1 MESVIDKL
9 TKNINE
15 SVEKNAAPFI
25 TYIIGNNG
33 TGKSRLLAKICEL
46 YENLKTSNVHS
57 VLCISNSITDRFV
70 FGDGHRRKY
79 LGARNVG
86 NAIFKSSID
95 REIAKYLIRGLKPGK
110 TVYLE
115 QLWRLFELEFS
126 INFTEEVKRRYKRH
140 NLSATVDNR
149 KLKNTTIEKIIDAEG
164 RAWIGQII
172 ESGIEIKKITLKQ
185 AKYLN
190 AYLGLNPEV
199 QLFTERNNKKLSYSE
214 LSSGEQNR
222 IATALKI
229 IANAE
234 NNTLV
239 LIDEPEISLHL
250 RWQMDF
256 HSFIT
261 EIMSEHQNYHVLIA
275 THSPVIVSEAA
286 KDSETDAIIVL
297 QPANLQTTTSNNQLE
312 YIEYKSKNSESFGSC
327 EELTLDLF
335 DTATYNTTAIDQKIT
350 EVILDATESD
360 ESIQNGIRKLNE
372 LIHKTGVSDDKVIT
386 IKEAIGLI
394 ERYAKGM
401 SI

>member
-1 MESVIDKL
+1 MESVVEKL
-9 TKNINE
+9 TKNIND
-15 SVEKNAAPFI
+15 SVEQNVAPFI

-46 YENLKTSNVHS
+46 YENLKSSQVHS
-57 VLCISNSITDRFV
+57 ILCISNSITDRFV
-70 FGDGHRRKY
+70 FGDSYKRKY

-110 TVYLE
+110 TAYLE
-115 QLWRLFELEFS
+115 QLWKLFELEFS
-126 INFTEEVKRRYKRH
+126 INFPDDLKRRYKRN

-149 KLKNTTIEKIIDAEG
+149 KLKNTTIEKIIDEEG
-164 RAWIGQII
+164 RRWIGQII
-172 ESGIEIKKITLKQ
+172 ENGVEIKKITLKQ
-185 AKYLN
+185 AEYLN

-199 QLFTERNNKKLSYSE
+199 QLFTERDNKKLSYSE

-234 NNTLV
+234 NNTLI

-261 EIMSEHQNYHVLIA
+261 GIMSDHDNYHVLIA

-297 QPANLQTTTSNNQLE
+297 QSPTMETSTNSNQLE

-350 EVILDATESD
+350 EVILEATES
-360 ESIQNGIRKLNE
+360 EKSIQDGINELNE
-372 LIHKTGVSDDKVIT
+372 LTYKAGISDDKILT

-401 SI
+401 SM

>member
-70 FGDGHRRKY
+70 FGDGYRRKY

-261 EIMSEHQNYHVLIA
+261 EIMSEHENYHVLIA

>member
-15 SVEKNAAPFI
+15 SVEQNAAPFI

-46 YENLKTSNVHS
+46 YENLKTSDVRS
-57 VLCISNSITDRFV
+57 ILCISNSITDRFV

-115 QLWRLFELEFS
+115 QLWKLFGLEFS
-126 INFTEEVKRRYKRH
+126 INFPDEVKRRYKRS

-149 KLKNTTIEKIIDAEG
+149 KLKNTAIENIIDEEG

-172 ESGIEIKKITLKQ
+172 ENGVEINKITLKQ
-185 AKYLN
+185 AKYLS
-190 AYLGLNPEV
+190 AYFGLNPEV
-199 QLFTERNNKKLSYSE
+199 QLFTERDNKILSYSE

-256 HSFIT
+256 HNFIT

-275 THSPVIVSEAA
+275 THSPIIVSEAA
-286 KDSETDAIIVL
+286 KDPETDAIIVL
-297 QPANLQTTTSNNQLE
+297 QSATMAMAVSSNQLE

-335 DTATYNTTAIDQKIT
+335 DTATYNTTAIDHKIT
-350 EVILDATESD
+350 EVILDATESG
-360 ESIQNGIRKLNE
+360 ESIQHGIRELNE
-372 LIHKTGVSDDKVIT
+372 LIYKAGISDDKILT

-401 SI
+401 SM

>member
-15 SVEKNAAPFI
+15 SVELNTAPFI

-46 YENLKTSNVHS
+46 YENLKESNVHS
-57 VLCISNSITDRFV
+57 ILCISNSITDRFV
-70 FGDGHRRKY
+70 FGDGYRRKY

-110 TVYLE
+110 AVYLE
-115 QLWRLFELEFS
+115 QLWKLFELEFS
-126 INFTEEVKRRYKRH
+126 IGFSDEVKRRYRRGS
-140 NLSATVDNR
+140 LSSTVDNR
-149 KLKNTTIEKIIDAEG
+149 KLKSTVIENIIDEEG

-172 ESGIEIKKITLKQ
+172 EKGVEINKVTLKQ

-190 AYLGLNPEV
+190 EYLGLNPEV
-199 QLFTERNNKKLSYSE
+199 QLFTERDNKRLRYSE

-234 NNTLV
+234 NNTLI

-261 EIMSEHQNYHVLIA
+261 EIMSEYENYHVLIA

-297 QPANLQTTTSNNQLE
+297 QSAAMETAISSNQLE
-312 YIEYKSKNSESFGSC
+312 YIEYKAKNSESFGSC

-360 ESIQNGIRKLNE
+360 ESIQSGIRELNN
-372 LIHKTGVSDDKVIT
+372 LIHKTGISDDKIRT
-386 IKEAIGLI
+386 IKEAIDLI

-401 SI
+401 SV

>member
-190 AYLGLNPEV
+190 AYLGLNPEI